1 MSPFGFPF
9 GSFMENGRQKGA
21 PGGSQNSH
29 FFDLQPEGAPGPS
42 RTPFPD
48 VFGDHFFMILAS
60 ILRFLINKSITLK
73 IILWSFWHSFLR
85 FQINES
91 IDLGS
96 FCLIILALILM
107 ASDQQKHY
115 NKSNSH
121 AHKPTRTRTRTYTF
135 TCTCTST
142 CTNTCTRKRTRDRLR
157 GGFPRQSPP

>member
-21 PGGSQNSH
+21 PRGFPTFP
-29 FFDLQPEGAPGPS
+29 FFWPSARRRPRPS

-60 ILRFLINKSITLK
+60 ISRFLINKSITLK

-135 TCTCTST
+135 TFTCTS
-142 CTNTCTRKRTRDRLR
+142 TCTRKRTRNHLS
-157 GGFPRQSPP
+157 GP